1 MALIGRVED
10 AGGLWRSADQM
21 EEALGQLKNT
31 SRGEA
36 KRKCLDAIKA
46 QMTYRKRI
54 LQQAA
59 VSAKD
64 FCFSENGRALNVEQ
78 LKARLQILIDRCANV
93 EPRNE

>member
-1 MALIGRVED
+1 MALIGKVED

-31 SRGEA
+31 SRVEA
-36 KRKCLDAIKA
+36 KRKFLDAIKA
-46 QMTYRKRI
+46 QMTYRKKT

-59 VSAKD
+59 VAVKD
-64 FCFSENGRALNVEQ
+64 FCFSENGRALSVEE
-78 LKARLQILIDRCANV
+78 LKARLQILIDRCAIV